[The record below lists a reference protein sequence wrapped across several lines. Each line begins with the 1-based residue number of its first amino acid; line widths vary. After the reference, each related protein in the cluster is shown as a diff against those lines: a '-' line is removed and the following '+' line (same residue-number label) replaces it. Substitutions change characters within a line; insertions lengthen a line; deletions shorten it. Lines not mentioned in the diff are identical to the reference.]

1 MSKLGGFFARKSGLY
16 DKQEE
21 PATVTTIRGVTALPD
36 NPLEI
41 DEELFNALSTQ
52 MGGENEQLRNLM
64 LDASAK
70 IGELDAIKAA
80 VDKLVDPVSKT
91 LRAIEAEKAEK
102 MSLQT
107 VLNTTRTAYGK
118 LRNEVGEIEKKATA
132 ADKECQTLRLELA
145 STQAMLRTAEATK
158 AEIATDV
165 AARRAQIAELES
177 RLTHEAGETRIL
189 REENKRLDDRLSA
202 SEKRVI
208 SIESDLN
215 ANRQR
220 LMMAEDEKQAQQAAF
235 EKASADVAKLA
246 RKLTETEANLTAAQ
260 GRLRHV
266 EANFA
271 ELNAERTRLTGAFDE
286 AKERH
291 EHELSTQRMRFD
303 TLQARASATE
313 KLLIEAREHLIARAE
328 EIRDFDR
335 RNVDMARERD
345 ALASRVADL
354 EADRYSR
361 EAQHQEVEQSRAT
374 LMERS
379 ATLARAFTGKE
390 SALARAEET
399 IGALNTRIGDLE
411 VTLTGEKQTNEQ
423 TVEELKAA
431 LRREQMQRAVVEG
444 ALEAGRKEYSRLMRE
459 VMVLQRNQQAAE
471 EFEPIKAANAA

>member
-16 DKQEE
+16 DKQDE
-21 PATVTTIRGVTALPD
+21 PATVTPIQGVTALPD

-118 LRNEVGEIEKKATA
+118 LRNEVGEIEKKAAA

-165 AARRAQIAELES
+165 AARRAQIADLEA
-177 RLTHEAGETRIL
+177 RLAHETGETRIL

-215 ANRQR
+215 AARQR

-235 EKASADVAKLA
+235 EKASAEAAKLS
-246 RKLTETEANLTAAQ
+246 RKLAETEAGLAAAQ
-260 GRLRHV
+260 AGAIL
-266 EANFA
+266 NDIGQQGWIL
-271 ELNAERTRLTGAFDE
+271 ELGA
-286 AKERH
+286 AI
-291 EHELSTQRMRFD
+291 LPVIS
-303 TLQARASATE
+303 
-313 KLLIEAREHLIARAE
+313 
-328 EIRDFDR
+328 
-335 RNVDMARERD
+335 D
-345 ALASRVADL
+345 ALALDGDDHLFNASQIITADKQL
-354 EADRYSR
+354 EL
-361 EAQHQEVEQSRAT
+361 T
-374 LMERS
+374 N
-379 ATLARAFTGKE
+379 
-390 SALARAEET
+390 
-399 IGALNTRIGDLE
+399 GASWS
-411 VTLTGEKQTNEQ
+411 V
-423 TVEELKAA
+423 
-431 LRREQMQRAVVEG
+431 RREGTHYLSDWDWELHM
-444 ALEAGRKEYSRLMRE
+444 E
-459 VMVLQRNQQAAE
+459 VWGCAE
-471 EFEPIKAANAA
+471 SGDGPSGGQPPN